1 MTTAEQAELRLVVRL
16 MKGALGVGFVAAA
29 TFGMWVNHLQ
39 GEVAKI
45 PALEARSQSTQR
57 AMEDLV
63 LLQCAD
69 TNLNLTAQRIC
80 AKYEPRMPR

>member
-1 MTTAEQAELRLVVRL
+1 MTPTEQAELRLVVRL
-16 MKGALGVGFVAAA
+16 TKWALAIGFASAV
-29 TFGMWVNHLQ
+29 TFGMWVSKLQ

-45 PALEARSQSTQR
+45 PVLEERSLANQR

-69 TNLNLTAQRIC
+69 TNLNATAQRIC

>member
-1 MTTAEQAELRLVVRL
+1 MNAQEQAELRLVVRL
-16 MKGALGVGFVAAA
+16 TKWALGIGFLAAV
-29 TFGMWVNHLQ
+29 TFGMWVSKLQ
-39 GEVAKI
+39 GEVGKI
-45 PALEARSQSTQR
+45 PVLEERSLTNQR

-69 TNLNLTAQRIC
+69 TSLNLTARRIC